1 MARKFSKTSDTWIMF
16 ERIMLN
22 RRAEQGDYTFPPMP
36 KGKAINLTQ
45 GLNGCQIQWQRET
58 GAPDSV
64 LLFSAKAKQLQ
75 PAVMYADLWVVEI
88 SRNHTRQGRKSA
100 SSQWLTELLETVPSA
115 PDTVPGM
122 SQAQW
127 EAAEAEVARLT
138 QFAPSGK
145 GDAFEGRLMQDL
157 AQMPL
162 PSEVAQGAFTEP
174 EHDPVKEAQIKHHVE
189 LTRMHEKSTWVCP
202 SCEMPVLG
210 IHGSRIIKDEAGN
223 SSRICGDCVDKM
235 KVARG
240 FVL

>member
-1 MARKFSKTSDTWIMF
+1 MARKFSKTSDTWVMF

-22 RRAEQGDYTFPPMP
+22 RREEQGDYTFPPMP

-64 LLFSAKAKQLQ
+64 LLFSAKAKRIQS
-75 PAVMYADLWVVEI
+75 AVMYADLWVVEI
-88 SRNHTRQGRKSA
+88 SRNHTKQGRKSA
-100 SSQWLTELLETVPSA
+100 SSQWLSELLETVAPSA

-122 SQAQW
+122 NQAQW

-138 QFAPSGK
+138 QYAPTGK
-145 GDAFEGRLMQDL
+145 GEAFEGRLMQDL
-157 AQMPL
+157 QQMTL
-162 PSEVAQGAFTEP
+162 PSASGEFTEP

-189 LTRMHEKSTWVCP
+189 LTRMHEKSAWVCS

-210 IHGSRIIKDEAGN
+210 VRDSRIIKDEAGN
-223 SSRICGDCVDKM
+223 SSRICGECVDKM
-235 KVARG
+235 KVSRG
-240 FVL
+240 FVI